1 MERYLR
7 VPSVGKGLK
16 RDLTNSFLLWGF
28 AGSVWGAGSNGS
40 SLLFPVVLLSE
51 KKFQKITKLYLGRI
65 LFRYKFLRVNV
76 AGIFK
81 AFQIELY
88 NM

>member
-1 MERYLR
+1 MKKKPLTNVSYKSISNVIISIFMERYLR

-51 KKFQKITKLYLGRI
+51 KNSKKLQNFI
-65 LFRYKFLRVNV
+65 
-76 AGIFK
+76 
-81 AFQIELY
+81 
-88 NM
+88 